1 MLFEQ
6 DDGTIVQLEQEIK
19 TVKKQEEEGGS
30 LELQEVPAVSS
41 SSSMV
46 QEDSSNILQ
55 EDGSSVVQV
64 QQQEDGS
71 VVQVTQDGT
80 IIQVTKQLSLV
91 ALFSVW
97 NHHWWCHKAGRQGA
111 FHVTIWSVG

>member
-41 SSSMV
+41 SSMM
-46 QEDSSNILQ
+46 QQDGSSILQ

-91 ALFSVW
+91 ALFSV
-97 NHHWWCHKAGRQGA
+97 
-111 FHVTIWSVG
+111 